1 MNNIQTPLR
10 PVSKINFTGLD
21 KPSYTEQTYFG
32 QRALSAKRQYDE
44 RKKAQEKEKAERIAA
59 DNARIKRNRE
69 IQRRRYERE
78 KQESLQRRRKWELEN
93 EQEKRN
99 ADDLYNKQVTNWID
113 NQFKKVNIDPNGVIG
128 NVAKF
133 VGIRN
138 KLALVA
144 ELKNAIGSLAE
155 SSIEVNGETIFGK
168 KTEAELKIKAAQAHD
183 KLVNTRKQYKDIT
196 DQIQNFEEQYLKHQD
211 YINNHKDDPSV
222 KSILEQRNLLHQTQQ
237 ELKQQLNDPTLVGLD
252 DSYKEFYVKNKR
264 GIVGNLWELAKQAAD
279 PILKGWNPQR
289 LRQYYKNKVDEEY
302 NNYLG
307 EDMSKNPKDHQ
318 EVERGNT
325 KSMIKQANA
334 EIAVL
339 QKDYEDNRNHL
350 RESKRFWDVMNGY
363 KKETEAHQ
371 NDPLYNPLYWRYE
384 MAPMIG
390 SSMSSPSQAAG
401 TILKTAATV
410 GGTLLAPYT
419 GGVSLAALPVSEI
432 AATPLEIAGGFDEN
446 YAEIATRRA
455 ENVQA
460 LLKDDLTKTATA
472 AQKGY
477 DSTISE
483 LKKRDAEY
491 WKSQG
496 WSDKEIKDY
505 LEGDEGDKNAIRDHL
520 MGFTSSGKFKPYN
533 NPQFQDAVLNSMQ
546 GLQAQFQG
554 DNART
559 MYDIAFQKILLA
571 AAPLKWL
578 KSYGI
583 TKKAGS
589 TVKAAISN
597 TKNAISNAKGAYLE
611 KYGTKEQKVASMLGK
626 NIDDY
631 ETSSIA
637 KAAAK
642 PYNAPTEAAAET
654 TVSKYRNGFRK
665 PQHTTKD
672 AVKKGWRIGSEAGE
686 MTGTGVVGH
695 MAGGALGVAVGTA
708 GRGAVQLAKKML
720 PARTAAALESIADK
734 AVMKYHTVLNAIY
747 GNAPLRRTLTKY
759 GLKTLGS
766 QSAVA
771 LNESYEEAVQSLNSK
786 KDFGSEYGFA
796 GGDLGS
802 LLINDAAQGG
812 RVFDAYMA
820 MLGIG
825 ESPLANDMD
834 FLAEARGGAAL
845 GFFGLG
851 NVTSVVN
858 VGTSI
863 NDVYK
868 EYQANKLL
876 YTPAILNREYSKK
889 SRAANAIFAKMAM
902 RGNSQHVMEAIED
915 MENRD
920 RYSEDPT
927 YSQEDYD
934 ERKQEIRRVMS
945 MTNDTNIRK
954 LMEQNGIKYNT
965 DEYATAIA
973 DLANIDEARRDNNKQ
988 RKDVDS
994 RIQNILASDVFKNA
1008 IDQYI
1013 DKNVYNAPELER
1025 QRIEASAQKELHD
1038 RFINRIEQAE
1048 EQVMRKLLKVEDGQ
1062 PLDKNSSEYRK
1073 MRRSS
1078 TFTRRMYEHS
1088 REIKQSWEDE
1098 KANINKTLDTNFR
1111 RYTVDKIALASEL
1124 RALLRLKNRHNKI
1137 DSFFNMLQD
1146 RFNLKAQ
1153 RPDAATIRQSINE
1166 RIDLLKHKLSDVVSQ
1181 TVDEFDT
1188 GLSDTDMLKHIE
1200 SMDIA
1205 YENSELDDL
1214 FAHRAMLDADKKV
1227 TDKYY
1232 NTFTDGIVYHEGKP
1246 VYNPTQRKKED
1257 ELDKKIKTAT
1267 NSGNLE
1273 QALNLIKQRNE
1284 LEYDSEGEV
1293 KERPT
1298 SKALRR
1304 VRAIMQAEQDNNAID
1319 HAINDIASGDFVTKL
1334 YETFEEEEIAANA
1347 KANSNDLVSDDDL
1360 TRVETA
1366 TTSTQETSEPQT
1378 NDRSY
1383 RLTEDEKKQAKS
1395 RAFKMK
1401 RSRLLNNMQN
1411 SIKDLYKK
1419 FGGNA
1424 YIGLSPEQLA
1434 SFVAVTAKNA
1444 LLSSEYILSYA
1455 TQGLDKI
1462 DEVLDKNTFV
1472 KNALE
1477 YIRTKASSRDQ
1488 AILNKLF
1495 GTDDNK
1501 KQEVLTKI
1509 LEEMHPTYAEQVKDV
1524 LLEGMDD
1531 TTGSTDVIV
1540 NDTDKNNNKFN
1551 YDDLRTNL
1559 EKDQEN
1565 VDKDVSGY
1573 FDVVTKGD
1581 GNIYPNR
1588 FALNNYTKEVS
1599 GIRDAFIEARKQ
1611 SDKFNDTASSSNAF
1625 INYLLNDKSITAIS
1639 KSERNNITD
1648 QQFKQFVG
1656 SYFKYKDIPG
1666 IEDVFTRALLSLA
1679 ETTTKNDNNRNTL
1692 KVADDVKNAICSA
1705 LSLKSPNDALK
1716 YSLDK
1721 AFKYEHSDQYISEI
1735 ATQVKNVAKWIEQQ
1749 GYSLIDVYKNNI
1761 YGFVDGIATS
1771 CMLDILAV
1779 NEDGDAILIDVYVTK
1794 GDLTL
1799 NKLPLARTEEMLSE
1813 CEKILQ
1819 QNYGIRNVTKY
1830 ILPLHRTSVDISF
1843 SGNTAKDNI
1852 IPISENAKQDEDLS
1866 SYKVTAKNLVNAI
1879 NETIDK
1885 INSSLTDKSKTI
1897 AYEMLDEQPGKK
1909 EYKNYIDAL
1918 QKRLTQVQ
1926 NDLSNKIGK
1935 EEEVR
1940 LAQEEVL
1947 HETVDQADATE
1958 FYSILPYLL
1967 EYGDDLESHGKEYQL
1982 VANACAQL
1990 DYMVDRVKNYKISSN
2005 ASGEKLQEYH
2015 KLIEDFVSRLHYAQK
2030 LVNRYIYHTLPA
2042 SNQQS
2047 MTQELRLIYNAIKI
2061 LEDLQH
2067 KKNTGISNKV
2077 PYFLMDT
2084 TFINLG
2090 NIIGSYIRDSK
2101 SGQHMYSIP
2110 NSINIMNAYAV
2121 QMEIYIEQFED
2132 MTEEDFS
2139 ENFGESREMFEFYGS
2154 VMNHNVKQCLDNATL
2169 CLTEA
2174 SKMNFD
2180 RDPVFASSYRD
2191 LQRTLPILQD
2201 IYERFTGERG
2211 MFHNVDDPW
2220 YQEAQADINEINALV
2235 PDGYNLKQYTDPRS
2249 PYGAFYPDIFA
2260 MQNGSWQHMSKY
2272 PDLLDDVEIVGE
2284 RYVRDPKA
2292 KPTTNKTIIQL
2303 FRKKDGTLCLYIE
2316 YNKAK
2321 DKTTGEPQKQFAY
2334 LPFTESLVTPDG
2346 VKRSGISE
2354 KGMENLKIHDE
2365 AIRRLV
2371 QYIKIPLDYVI
2382 KNPAYV
2388 LSFSVDLD
2396 RGTITYDGDNFHPI
2410 TEFAFADKEN
2420 DHNLFDIQVGTA
2432 HRIGFVSQFKQ
2443 GEFSKKYTITNAD
2456 LKTSIGFTINNTE
2469 ADNRGIM
2476 NGNLVYFYAYDKNPK
2491 HHIPLKIE
2499 NAKAAPFAEF
2509 IATLVGNMAAGDE
2522 RTKEGFKIT
2531 DLLDMLIY
2539 TKEHTLDV
2547 GYGDGVVQLNGERFE
2562 NINNDMVQRKAFIEA
2577 VSKLYTTVTAEI
2589 ANKRLG
2595 DLAKESG
2602 KIYSKIYQLLK
2613 RSGKNEIQLP
2623 NGLTFTVDD
2632 FEHDGHGSTVL
2643 GYMFR
2648 NNLLGTSAV
2657 GRGYRQLYIKDIKL
2671 VKAAD
2676 INKPVIKPNVQEE
2689 ISDVASGS
2697 DLDFLF
2703 MTTKSAEGKV
2713 VNRTKEEV
2721 SEYEKLAKQYFKQ
2734 VFGDDAGVMVSR
2746 ENTIFLRT
2754 ATETLSVL
2762 GYCTSKLAVLSQHA
2776 PEEAIWHEAFHRLM
2790 ELVLPAN
2797 VRDEFYE
2804 RYKAKFGNNLTDVE
2818 VAEGLTDLFVNYRH
2832 KLTTQGSTK
2841 WYTKLLKWFKVI
2853 SAQIDLTKQVGFRN
2867 ALKLGILYYKFE
2879 RGKYKG
2885 ASIAKENIER
2895 FVKKFGDELHYEY
2908 NGVKLNNFSTSDDM
2922 HQMAKALSYY
2932 IVSSIQRNDPY
2943 VNFSVTVD
2951 DMVLNHIPE
2960 KTRKQLMEY
2969 GNNSSTPEKF
2979 ADVRAAYKEIF
2990 ESAERIKKGKDG
3002 KEITETYYPKF
3013 VAIQR
3018 EVANNIAAL
3027 TGDYEEKFDIENTV
3041 SDGYEEDEQGKHI
3054 DKFDSSAYE
3063 FNRLSKAG
3071 KKVKMF
3077 LATIPYMQKT
3087 DGPGGIGFVFTKNKY
3102 LSPQYIPMQQVF
3114 NDLVENLNYCT
3125 SVEEF
3130 EEGLKRLAE
3139 IKPEYKYILGK
3150 YSKLLDEAYGENR
3163 NRKAIRYSAEALAIQ
3178 ILLTVRS
3185 QKIDFI
3191 YTLGQDDTRPGEK
3204 RNKRA
3209 KLMIKHSNSDRDRTR
3224 YASSWQNFL
3233 KTGQSGMISPIQTGG
3248 ILRFSDAFVRIA
3260 ANKNP
3265 FQAIADELQQISK
3278 FVNIGENEVSYTTF
3292 DGQQVR
3298 YNRNSAVSMR
3308 ALKNRVILLMNYLG
3322 IQINIDSLNDYIN
3335 SRLTNNLRV
3344 DVEVDEAGVI
3354 GKWLSDA
3361 NAQVFYTNIAKF
3373 AKQSDDGSWKISAN
3387 GINAEENLY
3396 SKSSFV
3402 QNTANWHS
3410 DWYRKCHSQM
3420 SYGFDSKKLYE
3431 ISQNS
3436 GISHILK
3443 QVNSCDETNEYLNT
3457 QCGFNYNLSKDEN
3470 GREIGSLVFKNRKHN
3485 KIHAMTYIGSK
3496 GNMRGD
3502 KGTEYSKQ
3510 TFVDDYYT
3518 KLEALSEGYFV
3529 FPTLSDK
3536 STYLMLSGID
3546 FPGLHWTNK
3555 YGAPVQEMML
3565 PSKEFGGLSYNFTM
3579 LDEQSGDT
3587 YRERILIPNVEQVD
3601 QMIEYAKTEM
3611 QAIESCIE
3619 FMGSDKC
3626 NEKTMIQ
3633 NYHTS
3638 GNGQRFWSLT
3648 ELWIPKK
3655 ISGREDGARKW
3666 DVISL
3671 NNKNK
3676 TPKELLKLAKENFFD
3691 LDIDSQRFIMI
3702 CTMHQQVKEELK
3714 KSIDLGLIT
3723 AGDVY
3728 KNHEW
3733 TRTLMNKH
3741 LNRDKLE
3748 LLENAIEKYYYGKED
3763 YLPEKERTSAQDR
3776 HNFCGPIAIQ
3786 WYITDVLYKSVM
3798 SAEETLR
3805 VFAGHP
3811 GQFKV
3816 RYDKDGYIE
3825 DSTFDIQKRIGGLV
3839 STGDDNAQIQGLS
3852 MKYRCAEVKDYE
3864 ISSSADAMAGLDDMF
3879 KTSQVNDI
3887 FDQLVLK
3894 LDDHDKEVVYK
3905 YFVSIGK
3912 VDKVSM
3918 GVDDGIIYVLNNT
3931 TADEKR
3937 AFAEEFDKLFSTDMV
3952 YKIDSAVQK
3961 VHKMYTDYLKDDAV
3975 NVADGAAYISADM
3988 CERMLRT
3995 RGVYSGKVKQAFEL
4009 LKNGT
4014 GWMSSAEAYKI
4025 IYDEINVVS
4034 TKYTAYG
4041 FRPHLLANGD
4051 SASDGYTQ
4059 VSPMAVAYYYKFA
4072 LFPIFDCI
4080 ATGPMD
4086 GIYKKMQAK
4095 NVDMMLM
4102 TSAVKVGS
4110 QGAVKFNGKEIPDD
4124 FNVYEQDLG
4133 FIRRQ
4138 LETDPEEG
4146 FRSQLGSQML
4156 KIALQNLRTYRS
4168 ADGKYPYIAPDG
4180 RRLSGQQ
4187 VLDNIMKSIE
4197 MLSSIGEENLLNKL
4211 STNGEIDET
4220 KLAKFLYDQLS
4231 GKGANQNQ
4239 LKMLK
4244 TTDGKMKIPLAASC
4258 DASWIESIVHS
4269 QVYKK
4274 VIGVS
4279 TPGTSY
4285 IQRSVFATEGSEAA
4299 KKLYN
4304 GKPLMIK
4311 NNKNSMDCVLSMDF
4325 FDNIFFKQLR
4335 GKSFDQKRKWLIDN
4349 GIIGEDAEPL
4359 VIGYRIP
4366 TQAIS
4371 SISAL
4376 RCVDVIAATK
4386 TTVVLPKEF
4395 TKITGSDFDIDHLYL
4410 ATYNFQIVDG
4420 KVTRQFDPHPTK
4432 KVKRK
4437 DDSGNEVEV
4446 EIRDINAEEKYWQN
4460 ELLNMY
4466 MTTLTDHV
4474 NSGHLLLKSIDNDTV
4489 LPKSVADQIEPTGS
4503 TKRLA
4508 YNFGSLHE
4516 QTDRKNDYIT
4526 GKFGIGPFALN
4537 VTNTVL
4543 TQLYNVTFRKDDE
4556 FAKAAGI
4563 QNFNLYIDNDG
4574 DYVSSWM
4581 SAFINAHVDI
4591 VKDPWIS
4598 KLCVNTYT
4606 YNMLN
4611 LLIRAGFGEAAVWFV
4626 SQPIIKELAMA
4637 KEKKKTRLF
4646 QGTEDSKVKP
4656 YVKAFT
4662 KFGLHI
4668 NKKEIDYIRTIV
4680 RNPSMAGVIGDYSE
4694 ESTNRREINDERDI
4708 KEYGGP
4714 KTIGEYGKYVH
4725 DLLTN
4730 TDALKYG
4737 VINGIQGGEEGE
4749 KRKQIQLDVYKAWIL
4764 LEPYANALGDLVQ
4777 YTKVD
4782 TKKCGK
4788 SFAGVSAYCKK
4799 YKSLSDPKTSKF
4811 DQESLSRLLHNSW
4824 INAKTNRIFGIPRYI
4839 LGKQSFYAGAVV
4851 YKIVSDVC
4859 KMKNDYSED
4868 FAKSVAR
4875 AVVTALKQRY
4885 FVDYYYDVNGKTS
4898 ETNINDLFFGE
4909 NSINKQLSQI
4919 ISAIDKNPKYK
4930 HLKYN
4935 ELISQLYAVP
4945 SNIVED
4951 GTTDS
4956 TSSEF
4961 VPSFITLKS
4970 NVDDSR
4976 LNEDDITRGWLS
4988 LLQDDNPEI
4997 VKFAK
5002 NLVIYAQLTSG
5013 EYRGWNNLAKF
5024 IPAEWISGEYN
5035 NDSQRSF
5042 AEWCTGLLTSDSY
5055 SGSIDVLMDKIMQNN
5070 MDGDMIVDVSYS
5082 NSYSLEDGYLVFE
5095 KNNENGG
5102 SSQQYVM
5109 YDGKLYSVLEQT
5121 EGGYIYGELPRLGF
5135 NVNGFHIYEYAF
5147 DLPEGAHGENNE
5159 TALPEQDSEQVLP
5172 ETSQQIDSSRIANV
5186 FFGTK
5191 ENPQLSN
5198 FANRPFSA
5206 KFGKM
5211 ESAKFYNVEQYFQ
5224 ATKMLYI
5231 RNYIEYKFGKDNPEV
5246 KQLSSDINNIIK
5258 EILATNSPNV
5268 AKEFGSTRVGRDLSV
5283 EIQNAISGY
5292 LSEHWD
5298 KYRAQEVMYRGI
5310 KKSFEQNESAR
5321 NELVTKYK
5329 DSIFTHDD
5337 RKGNRNNSWVHKFPQ
5352 LLTQVRDE
5360 FLNGGKTTGG
5370 TGNTSLNSYI
5380 QVHNGDWTREEAEDN
5395 NKTLYIFTDNTD
5407 RTSGTR
5413 KVDSRSPYARKYANG
5428 NTLYYPTRTQAVLR
5442 GLPNAMPISTQ
5453 RWYHEGAKGAAGVW
5467 TDDAVEEFKS
5477 VVRAELQDIVN
5488 EFKTGKYD
5496 KIMVGN
5502 KDGFFNSYISDISLA
5517 RCPKIY
5523 NALKE
5528 LLIEFGMDSLV
5539 PKNDTA
5545 EQAQFDQKHL
5555 LDQSV
5560 LEDAMQ
5566 TEEFSERAIEDFN
5579 KKVDQGVSLENA
5591 IKSVEPFF
5599 TQDELT
5605 EIAKRGQGAKVWVKS
5620 VSRHTDPV
5628 FFAKKFLDFVK
5639 QNDKKPMSDSS
5650 RFLATEIWTK
5660 HDGEP
5665 LAQILE
5671 ACKKYRIAPMVS
5683 FSITGL
5689 GGGPLEPGVMKY
5701 NDLLDRIEALIVNG
5715 HLDPRTTTIRIDPI
5729 LVGYTKYEDIVNIVT
5744 RCKSMGIHKF
5754 VTSVVQSYHYTTGWK
5769 EREVVGKNGK
5779 PFTVLGDRKVVSGIN
5794 NALAS
5799 VQQQYNWDEFY
5810 GKITQEDVDAW
5821 NKFKQENPGTDVV
5834 VKAIQAGIRS
5844 IPTAAKLGQYHHT
5857 VKPEKLKELA
5867 NVLNELNQDPNIEIE
5882 TCSFYIPGLKYS
5894 ACLDPDIL
5902 AAAVGT
5908 TEGIMDESGDYARNE
5923 TRPECCCFKYNNDL
5937 LGYSDQCPSM
5947 CAYCYGG
5954 HSDDVIDQQY
5964 RYYDENGNLKDNIFT
5979 RVPTSNFKG
5988 HDRIFNAVHTK
5999 DIVIV
6004 SGGAYGG
6011 DTLWHER
6018 ALVHGASVNNIHH
6031 LVAADNTQQ
6040 VPTNIK
6046 YSAQMV
6052 YDYNGMSRPEVKS
6065 KSTFDAILNGE
6076 RSATTR
6082 YASQG
6087 HLDDWKS
6094 LKVGD
6099 FVSFRSND
6107 VRKLYVRITKEA
6119 TTLTKDTDAEEWSKK
6134 EGWST
6139 EYYKKEVFDKHI
6151 NKNDEAIQIE
6161 YVLYDTTVKAKP
6173 TVRSKRLINEG
6184 ISPFVVSE
6192 DRLQI
6197 ARKELQKITGRT
6209 YNNDYVGNL
6218 QARDYYQAAW
6228 ANAVYAIAPITGDKK
6243 GVKGGTNSAV
6253 QTSIYLNKPTYV
6265 LDIATGNWYVYSKK
6279 DGIFIETQTPTL
6291 SNRSALVG
6299 SRTLEKYSK
6308 EDKDGTYKTTDVL
6321 GEYIGDDAVRALVKK
6336 VDEVFDKTEKKASLY
6351 DKLQITEEMA
6361 IKAEEVKKHCKN

>member
-237 ELKQQLNDPTLVGLD
+237 ELKQQLNDPTLIGLD

-307 EDMSKNPKDHQ
+307 EDMSKNPKDYQ
-318 EVERGNT
+318 EVELGNT

-419 GGVSLAALPVSEI
+419 GGTSLAALPVSEI

-597 TKNAISNAKGAYLE
+597 TKNAISKAKGACLE

-642 PYNAPTEAAAET
+642 PYNAPAEAAAET

-672 AVKKGWRIGSEAGE
+672 AVKKGWNIGSEVGE

-820 MLGIG
+820 MIGIG

-858 VGTSI
+858 VGTSV
-863 NDVYK
+863 NNVYK

-945 MTNDTNIRK
+945 MANDTNIRK

-1334 YETFEEEEIAANA
+1334 YETFEEEDIAANA

-1366 TTSTQETSEPQT
+1366 TPATQETSTHQT
-1378 NDRSY
+1378 NDHTY

-1477 YIRTKASSRDQ
+1477 YIKTKASSRDQ

-1565 VDKDVSGY
+1565 VDEDVSGY

-1588 FALNNYTKEVS
+1588 FALNNHTKEVS
-1599 GIRDAFIEARKQ
+1599 GIRDAFIEASKQ
-1611 SDKFNDTASSSNAF
+1611 SDKFNDTASASNAF

-1639 KSERNNITD
+1639 RSERNNITD

-1656 SYFKYKDIPG
+1656 SYFKYKDIQG

-1813 CEKILQ
+1813 GEKILQ

-1852 IPISENAKQDEDLS
+1852 IPVSENAQQNEDLS

-1897 AYEMLDEQPGKK
+1897 AYEMLDDQPGKK

-1935 EEEVR
+1935 EEEIR

-1967 EYGDDLESHGKEYQL
+1967 EYGDDLESHGKEYRL

-2015 KLIEDFVSRLHYAQK
+2015 KLIEDFVSILHYAQK

-2047 MTQELRLIYNAIKI
+2047 MTQELRLIYNAIII
-2061 LEDLQH
+2061 LKDLQH
-2067 KKNTGISNKV
+2067 KKNTGLSNKV

-2084 TFINLG
+2084 TFIDLG
-2090 NIIGSYIRDSK
+2090 NILGSYVRDSK

-2110 NSINIMNAYAV
+2110 NSINIIHAYVV
-2121 QMEIYIEQFED
+2121 QLEIYIEQFED

-2154 VMNHNVKQCLDNATL
+2154 VMNHNVKQCLDNAAL
-2169 CLTEA
+2169 CLTESA
-2174 SKMNFD
+2174 KMNFD
-2180 RDPVFASSYRD
+2180 KDPMYSSEYKD

-2346 VKRSGISE
+2346 VKRNGISE
-2354 KGMENLKIHDE
+2354 KGMENLEIHDE

-2396 RGTITYDGDNFHPI
+2396 RGTIIYDGDNFHPI

-2420 DHNLFDIQVGTA
+2420 DHNLFDIQVGTE

-2443 GEFSKKYTITNAD
+2443 GEFSKKYTITGTD
-2456 LKTSIGFTINNTE
+2456 LKSSIGFSINNTE

-2509 IATLVGNMAAGDE
+2509 IATLVGNMAVGDE

-2589 ANKRLG
+2589 ANRRLG

-2613 RSGKNEIQLP
+2613 KSGKNEIQLP

-2648 NNLLGTSAV
+2648 NNLIGTSAV

-2960 KTRKQLMEY
+2960 KTRRQLMEY

-2990 ESAERIKKGKDG
+2990 ESAERVKKGKDG

-3077 LATIPYMQKT
+3077 FATIPYMQKT

-3150 YSKLLDEAYGENR
+3150 YSKLLDEAYGKNR
-3163 NRKAIRYSAEALAIQ
+3163 DRKAIRYSAEALAIQ

-3265 FQAIADELQQISK
+3265 FQVIADELQQISK

-3308 ALKNRVILLMNYLG
+3308 ALKNRIILLMNYLG

-3373 AKQSDDGSWKISAN
+3373 AKQSDDGSWKISVN

-3420 SYGFDSKKLYE
+3420 SYGFNSKKLYE

-3619 FMGSDKC
+3619 FMNSDKC

-3714 KSIDLGLIT
+3714 KSINIGLIS

-3748 LLENAIEKYYYGKED
+3748 LLENAIEKHYFGKED
-3763 YLPEKERTSAQDR
+3763 YLPEEKRTSAQTR

-3879 KTSQVNDI
+3879 KTSQINDI

-3894 LDDHDKEVVYK
+3894 LDDNDKEVVYK

-3937 AFAEEFDKLFSTDMV
+3937 AFAEEFDKLFGTDMV

-4014 GWMSSAEAYKI
+4014 GWMSSADAYKI

-4197 MLSSIGEENLLNKL
+4197 MLSSIGEENLLDKL
-4211 STNGEIDET
+4211 STNGEIDEA
-4220 KLAKFLYDQLS
+4220 KLAKFLYSQLS

-4349 GIIGEDAEPL
+4349 GIIGEDADPL

-4543 TQLYNVTFRKDDE
+4543 TQLYNVTFKKDDE
-4556 FAKAAGI
+4556 FAKEAGI

-4656 YVKAFT
+4656 YVKALA

-4668 NKKEIDYIRTIV
+4668 DKKEIDYIRTIS
-4680 RNPSMAGVIGDYSE
+4680 RNPSTAGVIGDYSE

-4749 KRKQIQLDVYKAWIL
+4749 KRKQIQLDVYKAWVL

-4851 YKIVSDVC
+4851 YEIVSKVC

-4868 FAKSVAR
+4868 FSKSVAR

-4919 ISAIDKNPKYK
+4919 ISAIDTNPKYK

-4976 LNEDDITRGWLS
+4976 LNEDDITIGWLS

-5024 IPAEWISGEYN
+5024 IPAEWVAGECD
-5035 NDSQRSF
+5035 NDNPRPSF
-5042 AEWCTGLLTSDSY
+5042 ADWCNRLLTSDSY

-5070 MDGDMIVDVSYS
+5070 MDEDMIVDVSYS

-5095 KNNENGG
+5095 KNNETGE
-5102 SSQQYVM
+5102 SPQQYVM
-5109 YDGKLYSVLEQT
+5109 YDGKLYSMIIQDD
-5121 EGGYIYGELPRLGF
+5121 GGDTKQQVYKKLPRLGF
-5135 NVNGFHIYEYAF
+5135 NTNGFHIYEYEF
-5147 DLPEGAHGENNE
+5147 ELPEGAHVENNAA
-5159 TALPEQDSEQVLP
+5159 ALPEQYSEQILP

-5186 FFGTK
+5186 FFGAK

-5231 RNYIEYKFGKDNPEV
+5231 RNYIEYKFGKDNQEV
-5246 KQLSSDINNIIK
+5246 KQLSAEINNIIK
-5258 EILATNSPNV
+5258 QILATNSPYV
-5268 AKEFGSTRVGRDLSV
+5268 AKEFGSTRAGSNLSV
-5283 EIQNAISGY
+5283 ETQNAISGY

-5321 NELVTKYK
+5321 NELITKYK
-5329 DSIFTHDD
+5329 GSIFTHDD
-5337 RKGNRNNSWVHKFPQ
+5337 GRGNRNNPWVHKFPQ

-5360 FLNGGKTTGG
+5360 FLNGGETT
-5370 TGNTSLNSYI
+5370 TVTENVS
-5380 QVHNGDWTREEAEDN
+5380 QAE
-5395 NKTLYIFTDNTD
+5395 
-5407 RTSGTR
+5407 
-5413 KVDSRSPYARKYANG
+5413 
-5428 NTLYYPTRTQAVLR
+5428 
-5442 GLPNAMPISTQ
+5442 
-5453 RWYHEGAKGAAGVW
+5453 
-5467 TDDAVEEFKS
+5467 
-5477 VVRAELQDIVN
+5477 
-5488 EFKTGKYD
+5488 
-5496 KIMVGN
+5496 
-5502 KDGFFNSYISDISLA
+5502 
-5517 RCPKIY
+5517 
-5523 NALKE
+5523 
-5528 LLIEFGMDSLV
+5528 
-5539 PKNDTA
+5539 
-5545 EQAQFDQKHL
+5545 FDQKHL
-5555 LDQSV
+5555 IDQSV

-5579 KKVDQGVSLENA
+5579 KKVDHGVSLENA

-6031 LVAADNTQQ
+6031 LVAA
-6040 VPTNIK
+6040 
-6046 YSAQMV
+6046 
-6052 YDYNGMSRPEVKS
+6052 G
-6065 KSTFDAILNGE
+6065 ST
-6076 RSATTR
+6076 
-6082 YASQG
+6082 
-6087 HLDDWKS
+6087 
-6094 LKVGD
+6094 
-6099 FVSFRSND
+6099 
-6107 VRKLYVRITKEA
+6107 
-6119 TTLTKDTDAEEWSKK
+6119 
-6134 EGWST
+6134 
-6139 EYYKKEVFDKHI
+6139 
-6151 NKNDEAIQIE
+6151 
-6161 YVLYDTTVKAKP
+6161 

-6184 ISPFVVSE
+6184 VSPFVVSE

-6209 YNNDYVGNL
+6209 YNNDYIGNL

-6308 EDKDGTYKTTDVL
+6308 KDKDGTYKTTDVL

>member
-307 EDMSKNPKDHQ
+307 EDMSKNPKDRQ
-318 EVERGNT
+318 EVELSNT

-419 GGVSLAALPVSEI
+419 GGTSLAALPVSEI

-597 TKNAISNAKGAYLE
+597 TKNAISKAKGAYLE

-637 KAAAK
+637 KTAAK
-642 PYNAPTEAAAET
+642 PYNAPAEAAAET

-672 AVKKGWRIGSEAGE
+672 AVKKGWNIGSEVGE

-945 MTNDTNIRK
+945 MANDTNIRK
-954 LMEQNGIKYNT
+954 LMEQNGIEYNT

-1214 FAHRAMLDADKKV
+1214 FAHRAMLDADKKI

-1334 YETFEEEEIAANA
+1334 YETFEEEDIAANA

-1366 TTSTQETSEPQT
+1366 TPATQETSTPQT
-1378 NDRSY
+1378 NDRTY

-1477 YIRTKASSRDQ
+1477 YIKTKASSRDQ

-1588 FALNNYTKEVS
+1588 FALNNHTKEVS

-1611 SDKFNDTASSSNAF
+1611 SDKFNDTESASNAF

-1639 KSERNNITD
+1639 RSERNNITD

-1656 SYFKYKDIPG
+1656 SYFKYKDIQG

-1716 YSLDK
+1716 YSLDQ
-1721 AFKYEHSDQYISEI
+1721 AFKHEHSDQYISEI
-1735 ATQVKNVAKWIEQQ
+1735 ATQVENVAKWIEQQ

-1852 IPISENAKQDEDLS
+1852 IPVSENAQQNEDLS

-1885 INSSLTDKSKTI
+1885 INGSLTDKSKTI
-1897 AYEMLDEQPGKK
+1897 AYEILDEQPGKK

-2121 QMEIYIEQFED
+2121 QLEIYIEQFED

-2284 RYVRDPKA
+2284 RYVRDPKS

-2334 LPFTESLVTPDG
+2334 LPFIESLVTPDG
-2346 VKRSGISE
+2346 VKRTGISE
-2354 KGMENLKIHDE
+2354 KGMENLEIHDE

-2420 DHNLFDIQVGTA
+2420 DHNLFDIQVGTE

-2443 GEFSKKYTITNAD
+2443 GEFSKKYNITGTD
-2456 LKTSIGFTINNTE
+2456 LKSSIGFSINNTE

-2577 VSKLYTTVTAEI
+2577 VSKLYTTATAEI
-2589 ANKRLG
+2589 VNRRLG

-2703 MTTKSAEGKV
+2703 MTTKSAEGKI

-2908 NGVKLNNFSTSDDM
+2908 NGVKLDNFSTSDDM

-2969 GNNSSTPEKF
+2969 GNNSSAPEKF
-2979 ADVRAAYKEIF
+2979 ADIRAAYKEIF
-2990 ESAERIKKGKDG
+2990 ETAERVKKGKDG
-3002 KEITETYYPKF
+3002 KQITETYYPKF

-3150 YSKLLDEAYGENR
+3150 YSKLLDEAYGKNR

-3233 KTGQSGMISPIQTGG
+3233 KTGQSGMISPIQIGG
-3248 ILRFSDAFVRIA
+3248 VLRFSDAFVRIA

-3265 FQAIADELQQISK
+3265 FYAIADELQQISK

-3373 AKQSDDGSWKISAN
+3373 AKQSDDGSWKISVS

-3470 GREIGSLVFKNRKHN
+3470 GREIGSLIFKNRKHN

-3611 QAIESCIE
+3611 QAVESCIE
-3619 FMGSDKC
+3619 FMNSDKC

-3714 KSIDLGLIT
+3714 KSINLGLIS

-3748 LLENAIEKYYYGKED
+3748 LLENAIEKHYFGKED
-3763 YLPEKERTSAQDR
+3763 YLPEEKRTSAQTR

-3805 VFAGHP
+3805 VFSGHP

-3879 KTSQVNDI
+3879 KTSQINDI

-3937 AFAEEFDKLFSTDMV
+3937 AFAEEFDKLFGTGMV

-4211 STNGEIDET
+4211 STNGEIDEA
-4220 KLAKFLYDQLS
+4220 KLAKFLYSQLS

-4349 GIIGEDAEPL
+4349 GIIGEDADPL

-4386 TTVVLPKEF
+4386 TTVILPKEF

-4437 DDSGNEVEV
+4437 DDSGNEIEV

-4543 TQLYNVTFRKDDE
+4543 TQLYNVTFRNDDE
-4556 FAKAAGI
+4556 FAKEAGI

-4656 YVKAFT
+4656 YVKALA

-4668 NKKEIDYIRTIV
+4668 DKKEIDYIRTIS
-4680 RNPSMAGVIGDYSE
+4680 RNPSMVSIIGDQSE
-4694 ESTNRREINDERDI
+4694 KSTNRRGINDERDV

-4714 KTIGEYGKYVH
+4714 KTIGEYGKYVR

-4730 TDALKYG
+4730 TYALKYG

-4851 YKIVSDVC
+4851 YEIVSKVC

-4919 ISAIDKNPKYK
+4919 ISAIDTNPKYK

-4976 LNEDDITRGWLS
+4976 LNEDDITIGWLS

-5024 IPAEWISGEYN
+5024 IPAEWVAGECD
-5035 NDSQRSF
+5035 NDNPRPSF
-5042 AEWCTGLLTSDSY
+5042 ADWCNGLLTSDSY

-5070 MDGDMIVDVSYS
+5070 TDEDMIVDVSYS

-5095 KNNENGG
+5095 KNNETGE
-5102 SSQQYVM
+5102 SPQQYVM
-5109 YDGKLYSVLEQT
+5109 YDGKLYSMIIQDD
-5121 EGGYIYGELPRLGF
+5121 GGDTKQQVYKKLPRLGF
-5135 NVNGFHIYEYAF
+5135 NTNGFHIYEYEF
-5147 DLPEGAHGENNE
+5147 ELPEVAHGENNAA
-5159 TALPEQDSEQVLP
+5159 ALPEQDSEQVLP

-5231 RNYIEYKFGKDNPEV
+5231 RNYIEYKFGKDNQEV
-5246 KQLSSDINNIIK
+5246 KQLSADINNIIK
-5258 EILATNSPNV
+5258 QILATNSPYV
-5268 AKEFGSTRVGRDLSV
+5268 AKQFGSTRVGRDLSV

-5298 KYRAQEVMYRGI
+5298 KYRTQEVMYRGI
-5310 KKSFEQNESAR
+5310 KKSFEQNDGAR
-5321 NELVTKYK
+5321 NELMTKYK

-5337 RKGNRNNSWVHKFPQ
+5337 RKGNRNNTWLYKFPQ

-5360 FLNGGKTTGG
+5360 FLNGGQTTGG
-5370 TGNTSLNSYI
+5370 TDA
-5380 QVHNGDWTREEAEDN
+5380 QAE
-5395 NKTLYIFTDNTD
+5395 
-5407 RTSGTR
+5407 
-5413 KVDSRSPYARKYANG
+5413 
-5428 NTLYYPTRTQAVLR
+5428 
-5442 GLPNAMPISTQ
+5442 
-5453 RWYHEGAKGAAGVW
+5453 
-5467 TDDAVEEFKS
+5467 
-5477 VVRAELQDIVN
+5477 
-5488 EFKTGKYD
+5488 
-5496 KIMVGN
+5496 
-5502 KDGFFNSYISDISLA
+5502 
-5517 RCPKIY
+5517 
-5523 NALKE
+5523 
-5528 LLIEFGMDSLV
+5528 
-5539 PKNDTA
+5539 
-5545 EQAQFDQKHL
+5545 FDQKHL

-5560 LEDAMQ
+5560 LEDVMQ

-5579 KKVDQGVSLENA
+5579 KKVDRGVSLENA

-5620 VSRHTDPV
+5620 VSRHTDSV

-5908 TEGIMDESGDYARNE
+5908 TEGIMDESGAYARNE
-5923 TRPECCCFKYNNDL
+5923 TRPECCCFKYNSDL

-5988 HDRIFNAVHTK
+5988 HDRIFNAVHIK
-5999 DIVIV
+5999 DIVIT

-6018 ALVHGASVNNIHH
+6018 AIVHGASVNNIHH
-6031 LVAADNTQQ
+6031 LVAA
-6040 VPTNIK
+6040 
-6046 YSAQMV
+6046 
-6052 YDYNGMSRPEVKS
+6052 G
-6065 KSTFDAILNGE
+6065 ST
-6076 RSATTR
+6076 
-6082 YASQG
+6082 
-6087 HLDDWKS
+6087 
-6094 LKVGD
+6094 
-6099 FVSFRSND
+6099 
-6107 VRKLYVRITKEA
+6107 
-6119 TTLTKDTDAEEWSKK
+6119 
-6134 EGWST
+6134 
-6139 EYYKKEVFDKHI
+6139 
-6151 NKNDEAIQIE
+6151 
-6161 YVLYDTTVKAKP
+6161 

-6228 ANAVYAIAPITGDKK
+6228 ANSVYAIAPVTEDKK

-6308 EDKDGTYKTTDVL
+6308 KDKDGTYKTTDVL

>member
-99 ADDLYNKQVTNWID
+99 ADNLYNKQVTNWID

-307 EDMSKNPKDHQ
+307 EDMSKNPKNYQ

-419 GGVSLAALPVSEI
+419 GGTSLAALPVSEI

-505 LEGDEGDKNAIRDHL
+505 LEGDKGDKNAIRDHL

-597 TKNAISNAKGAYLE
+597 TKNAISSAKGAYLE

-642 PYNAPTEAAAET
+642 PYNAPAEAAAET

-665 PQHTTKD
+665 QQHTTKD
-672 AVKKGWRIGSEAGE
+672 AIKKGWNIGSEVGE

-858 VGTSI
+858 VGTSV
-863 NDVYK
+863 NNVYK

-945 MTNDTNIRK
+945 MANDTNIRK
-954 LMEQNGIKYNT
+954 LMEQNGIEYNT

-1257 ELDKKIKTAT
+1257 EFDKKIKAAT

-1366 TTSTQETSEPQT
+1366 TTTTQETSTPQT
-1378 NDRSY
+1378 NDRTY

-1424 YIGLSPEQLA
+1424 YVGLSPEQLA

-1477 YIRTKASSRDQ
+1477 YIKTKASSRDQ

-1531 TTGSTDVIV
+1531 TIGSNDVV
-1540 NDTDKNNNKFN
+1540 ANDTDKNNNQFN
-1551 YDDLRTNL
+1551 YGDLRTNL

-1588 FALNNYTKEVS
+1588 FAQSHNAKTLDD
-1599 GIRDAFIEARKQ
+1599 IRDAFVKACEQ
-1611 SDKFNDTASSSNAF
+1611 GNAF
-1625 INYLLNDKSITAIS
+1625 KDTLFTAEEFVNYLLNNKSVVS
-1639 KSERNNITD
+1639 LFKRHNID
-1648 QQFKQFVG
+1648 EQQFREFATP
-1656 SYFKYKDIPG
+1656 YFQYKDVPNIQ
-1666 IEDVFTRALLSLA
+1666 DVFARALLSFA
-1679 ETTTKNDNNRNTL
+1679 ETSIKNDGNKNTL

-1721 AFKYEHSDQYISEI
+1721 AFKYEHSDSYISEI
-1735 ATQVKNVAKWIEQQ
+1735 ATQVENVAKWIEQQ

-1852 IPISENAKQDEDLS
+1852 IPVSENAQQNEDLS

-1897 AYEMLDEQPGKK
+1897 AYETLDEQPGKK

-1935 EEEVR
+1935 EEEIR

-2042 SNQQS
+2042 SNQQD
-2047 MTQELRLIYNAIKI
+2047 MTQELRLIYNAIII
-2061 LEDLQH
+2061 LKDLQH
-2067 KKNTGISNKV
+2067 KKNTGLNNKV

-2084 TFINLG
+2084 TFIDLG
-2090 NIIGSYIRDSK
+2090 NILGSYVRDSK

-2110 NSINIMNAYAV
+2110 NSINIIHAYVV
-2121 QMEIYIEQFED
+2121 QLEIYIEQFED

-2154 VMNHNVKQCLDNATL
+2154 VMNHNVKQCLDNAAL
-2169 CLTEA
+2169 CLTESA
-2174 SKMNFD
+2174 KMNFD
-2180 RDPVFASSYRD
+2180 KDPRYSSEYKD

-2260 MQNGSWQHMSKY
+2260 MQQGSWQHMSKY

-2354 KGMENLKIHDE
+2354 KGMENLEIHDE

-2420 DHNLFDIQVGTA
+2420 DHNLFDIQVGTE

-2443 GEFSKKYTITNAD
+2443 GEFSKKYNITGTD
-2456 LKTSIGFTINNTE
+2456 LKSSIGFSINNTE

-2589 ANKRLG
+2589 ANRRIG

-2613 RSGKNEIQLP
+2613 KSGKNEIQLP

-2804 RYKAKFGNNLTDVE
+2804 KYKAKFGNNLTDVE

-2885 ASIAKENIER
+2885 SSIAKENIER

-2908 NGVKLNNFSTSDDM
+2908 NGVKLDNFSNSEDM

-2979 ADVRAAYKEIF
+2979 ADIRAAYKEIF
-2990 ESAERIKKGKDG
+2990 ETAERVKKGKDG

-3077 LATIPYMQKT
+3077 FATIPYMQKT
-3087 DGPGGIGFVFTKNKY
+3087 DSPGGIGFVFTKNKY

-3150 YSKLLDEAYGENR
+3150 YSKLLDEAYGKNR
-3163 NRKAIRYSAEALAIQ
+3163 DRKAIRYSAEALAIQ

-3308 ALKNRVILLMNYLG
+3308 SLKNRVILLMNYLG

-3354 GKWLSDA
+3354 GKWLSDL
-3361 NAQVFYTNIAKF
+3361 NAQQFYTNIAKF
-3373 AKQSDDGSWKISAN
+3373 AKQSDDGSWKISVS

-3420 SYGFDSKKLYE
+3420 SYGFNSKKLYE

-3470 GREIGSLVFKNRKHN
+3470 GREIGSLIFKNRKHN

-3619 FMGSDKC
+3619 FMNSDKC

-3714 KSIDLGLIT
+3714 KSINLGLIS

-3748 LLENAIEKYYYGKED
+3748 LLENAIEKHYFGKED
-3763 YLPEKERTSAQDR
+3763 YLPEEKRTSAQTR

-3805 VFAGHP
+3805 VFSGHP

-3879 KTSQVNDI
+3879 KTSQINDI

-3937 AFAEEFDKLFSTDMV
+3937 AFAEEFDKLFGTNMV

-4197 MLSSIGEENLLNKL
+4197 MLSSIGEQNLLDKL

-4220 KLAKFLYDQLS
+4220 KLAKFLYSQLS

-4349 GIIGEDAEPL
+4349 GIIGENADPL

-4386 TTVVLPKEF
+4386 TTVILPKEF

-4446 EIRDINAEEKYWQN
+4446 EVRDINAEEKYWQN

-4556 FAKAAGI
+4556 FANAAGI

-4656 YVKAFT
+4656 YVKALA

-4668 NKKEIDYIRTIV
+4668 DKKEIDYIRTIS
-4680 RNPSMAGVIGDYSE
+4680 RNPSMVSIIGDQSE
-4694 ESTNRREINDERDI
+4694 KSTNRREINDERDV

-4714 KTIGEYGKYVH
+4714 KTIGEYGKYVR

-4749 KRKQIQLDVYKAWIL
+4749 KRKQIQLDVYKAWVL

-4851 YKIVSDVC
+4851 YEIVSKVC

-4919 ISAIDKNPKYK
+4919 ISAIDTNPKYK

-4951 GTTDS
+4951 GTTDY

-4961 VPSFITLKS
+4961 TPSFITLKS

-4976 LNEDDITRGWLS
+4976 LNEDDITIGWLS
-4988 LLQDDNPEI
+4988 LLQDDNQEI

-5002 NLVIYAQLTSG
+5002 NLVVYAQLTSG

-5024 IPAEWISGEYN
+5024 IPAEWIAGECD
-5035 NDSQRSF
+5035 NDNPRPSF

-5070 MDGDMIVDVSYS
+5070 MDEDMIVDVSYS

-5095 KNNENGG
+5095 KNNEAGE
-5102 SSQQYVM
+5102 STQQYVM
-5109 YDGKLYSVLEQT
+5109 YDGKLYSMIIQDD
-5121 EGGYIYGELPRLGF
+5121 GGDTKQQVYKKLPRLGF
-5135 NVNGFHIYEYAF
+5135 NANGFHIYEYEF
-5147 DLPEGAHGENNE
+5147 ELPEGAHVENNAA
-5159 TALPEQDSEQVLP
+5159 ALPEQYSEQVLP

-5186 FFGTK
+5186 FFGAK

-5198 FANRPFSA
+5198 FANRPFVA

-5231 RNYIEYKFGKDNPEV
+5231 RNYIEYKFGKDNQEV
-5246 KQLSSDINNIIK
+5246 KQLSAEINNIIK
-5258 EILATNSPNV
+5258 QILATNSPYV
-5268 AKEFGSTRVGRDLSV
+5268 AKEFGSTRVGSNLSV

-5310 KKSFEQNESAR
+5310 KKSFEQNDGAR
-5321 NELVTKYK
+5321 NELMTKYK

-5337 RKGNRNNSWVHKFPQ
+5337 RKGNRNNPWLYKFPQ

-5360 FLNGGKTTGG
+5360 FLNGGQTTGG
-5370 TGNTSLNSYI
+5370 TDA
-5380 QVHNGDWTREEAEDN
+5380 QAE
-5395 NKTLYIFTDNTD
+5395 
-5407 RTSGTR
+5407 
-5413 KVDSRSPYARKYANG
+5413 
-5428 NTLYYPTRTQAVLR
+5428 
-5442 GLPNAMPISTQ
+5442 
-5453 RWYHEGAKGAAGVW
+5453 
-5467 TDDAVEEFKS
+5467 
-5477 VVRAELQDIVN
+5477 
-5488 EFKTGKYD
+5488 
-5496 KIMVGN
+5496 
-5502 KDGFFNSYISDISLA
+5502 
-5517 RCPKIY
+5517 
-5523 NALKE
+5523 
-5528 LLIEFGMDSLV
+5528 
-5539 PKNDTA
+5539 
-5545 EQAQFDQKHL
+5545 FDQKHL

-5579 KKVDQGVSLENA
+5579 KKVDRGVSLENA

-5908 TEGIMDESGDYARNE
+5908 TEGIMDESGAYARNE

-5954 HSDDVIDQQY
+5954 HSDDVINQQY

-6076 RSATTR
+6076 RRATTR
-6082 YASQG
+6082 YASQR

-6107 VRKLYVRITKEA
+6107 GRKLYVRITKEA
-6119 TTLTKDTDAEEWSKK
+6119 TILTKDTDAEEWSKK

-6308 EDKDGTYKTTDVL
+6308 KDKDGTYKTTDVL

>member
-222 KSILEQRNLLHQTQQ
+222 KSILEQRDLLHQTQQ

-325 KSMIKQANA
+325 KSMIKQATA

-559 MYDIAFQKILLA
+559 MYNIAFQKILLA

-597 TKNAISNAKGAYLE
+597 TKNAMSNAKGAYLE

-672 AVKKGWRIGSEAGE
+672 AVKKGWNIGSEVGE
-686 MTGTGVVGH
+686 MTGTGIVGH

-720 PARTAAALESIADK
+720 PARTTAALESIADK

-934 ERKQEIRRVMS
+934 ERKKEIRRVMS

-1293 KERPT
+1293 KERQS

-1366 TTSTQETSEPQT
+1366 TTSTQETSTTKT
-1378 NDRSY
+1378 NDRTY

-1424 YIGLSPEQLA
+1424 YVGLSPEQLA

-1477 YIRTKASSRDQ
+1477 YIKTKASSRDQ

-1531 TTGSTDVIV
+1531 IIGSTDVIV

-1565 VDKDVSGY
+1565 VDEQISSYYDVL
-1573 FDVVTKGD
+1573 TKGD
-1581 GNIYPNR
+1581 SNIYPNR
-1588 FALNNYTKEVS
+1588 FAQSHSSKTLDD
-1599 GIRDAFIEARKQ
+1599 IR
-1611 SDKFNDTASSSNAF
+1611 NAF
-1625 INYLLNDKSITAIS
+1625 VKACEQGNAFKDTLFTAEEFVNYLLNNKSIVS
-1639 KSERNNITD
+1639 LFKRHNID
-1648 QQFKQFVG
+1648 EQQFREFATP
-1656 SYFKYKDIPG
+1656 YFQYKDVPNIQ
-1666 IEDVFTRALLSLA
+1666 DVFARALLSFA
-1679 ETTTKNDNNRNTL
+1679 ETSIKNDGNKNTL

-1716 YSLDK
+1716 YSLDQ

-1761 YGFVDGIATS
+1761 YGFVDGITTS

-1799 NKLPLARTEEMLSE
+1799 NKLPLSRTEEMLSE

-1852 IPISENAKQDEDLS
+1852 IHVSENAKQDEDLS

-2005 ASGEKLQEYH
+2005 ANGEKLQEYH

-2121 QMEIYIEQFED
+2121 QLEIYIEQFED

-2260 MQNGSWQHMSKY
+2260 MQKGSWQHMSKY

-2354 KGMENLKIHDE
+2354 KGMENLEIHDE

-2499 NAKAAPFAEF
+2499 NAKATQFAEF

-2522 RTKEGFKIT
+2522 RTKEGFKIA

-2589 ANKRLG
+2589 ANRRLG

-2648 NNLLGTSAV
+2648 NNLLGTSAI

-2867 ALKLGILYYKFE
+2867 ALKLGTLYYKFE

-2908 NGVKLNNFSTSDDM
+2908 NGVKLNNFSTSDDI

-2960 KTRKQLMEY
+2960 KTRRQLMEY

-2990 ESAERIKKGKDG
+2990 ESAERVKKGKDG

-3018 EVANNIAAL
+3018 EVANNIASL

-3041 SDGYEEDEQGKHI
+3041 SDGYEEDKQGKHI

-3130 EEGLKRLAE
+3130 EDGLKRLAE

-3150 YSKLLDEAYGENR
+3150 YSKLLDEAYGKNR

-3233 KTGQSGMISPIQTGG
+3233 KTGQSGMISHIQTGG
-3248 ILRFSDAFVRIA
+3248 VLRFSDAFVRIA

-3308 ALKNRVILLMNYLG
+3308 ALKNRAILLMNYLG

-3335 SRLTNNLRV
+3335 SRLTNNLRL

-3361 NAQVFYTNIAKF
+3361 NAKVFYTNIAKF
-3373 AKQSDDGSWKISAN
+3373 AKHSDDGSWKISVN

-3420 SYGFDSKKLYE
+3420 SYGFNSKKLYE

-3619 FMGSDKC
+3619 FMNSDKC

-3666 DVISL
+3666 DVICL

-3714 KSIDLGLIT
+3714 KSINLGLIS

-3728 KNHEW
+3728 KSHEW

-3816 RYDKDGYIE
+3816 KYDKDGYIE

-3864 ISSSADAMAGLDDMF
+3864 ISSSADAMYGLDDIF
-3879 KTSQVNDI
+3879 KTSQINDI

-3937 AFAEEFDKLFSTDMV
+3937 AFAEEFDKLFGTNMV

-4197 MLSSIGEENLLNKL
+4197 MLSSIGEENLLDKL
-4211 STNGEIDET
+4211 STNGEIDDT

-4244 TTDGKMKIPLAASC
+4244 TTNGKMKIPLAASC

-4432 KVKRK
+4432 KVKQK

-4474 NSGHLLLKSIDNDTV
+4474 NSGCLLLKSIDNDTV

-4543 TQLYNVTFRKDDE
+4543 TQLYNVTFRNDDE
-4556 FAKAAGI
+4556 FAKEAGI

-4656 YVKAFT
+4656 YEKALA
-4662 KFGLHI
+4662 KFGLFISREEMNLIKAIGRDQLNAAGLI
-4668 NKKEIDYIRTIV
+4668 N
-4680 RNPSMAGVIGDYSE
+4680 
-4694 ESTNRREINDERDI
+4694 NRRIAYEEAEKNKDI
-4708 KEYGGP
+4708 KENKDKSNSYEDI
-4714 KTIGEYGKYVH
+4714 IGKSMDPNDKGVATGVEDFGKAVH
-4725 DLLTN
+4725 KLLKN
-4730 TDALKYG
+4730 VSVLKECAIHG
-4737 VINGIQGGEEGE
+4737 INEDY
-4749 KRKQIQLDVYKAWIL
+4749 KKAQLDVYKAWVL
-4764 LEPYANALGDLVQ
+4764 LEPYANALGDFVQ

-4788 SFAGVSAYCKK
+4788 SFAGVSAYYKK

-4811 DQESLSRLLHNSW
+4811 DQESLSRLLHSSW
-4824 INAKTNRIFGIPRYI
+4824 IDAKTNRIFRIPRRI
-4839 LGKQSFYAGAVV
+4839 LGKQSFYATNLVDE
-4851 YKIVSDVC
+4851 IVSRVC
-4859 KMKNDYSED
+4859 TMRNNYSED

-4919 ISAIDKNPKYK
+4919 ISAIDTNPKYK

-4951 GTTDS
+4951 STTDS

-4961 VPSFITLKS
+4961 TPAFITLKS
-4970 NVDDSR
+4970 NVDDSK
-4976 LNEDDITRGWLS
+4976 LNEDDIIMGWLS

-5013 EYRGWNNLAKF
+5013 EYRSWNNLVKF
-5024 IPAEWISGEYN
+5024 IPAEWVDGECD
-5035 NDSQRSF
+5035 NDNTLPSF
-5042 AEWCTGLLTSDSY
+5042 AEWCTGLLTRGVY

-5070 MDGDMIVDVSYS
+5070 MDEDMIPDVSYNS
-5082 NSYSLEDGYLVFE
+5082 NYSLNDGDLIF
-5095 KNNENGG
+5095 KNNNETGE
-5102 SSQQYVM
+5102 SPQEYVM
-5109 YDGKLYSVLEQT
+5109 HDGKLYSVLAQT
-5121 EGGYIYGELPRLGF
+5121 EDGYIYGELPRLGF

-5147 DLPEGAHGENNE
+5147 DLPEGAHGENNAA
-5159 TALPEQDSEQVLP
+5159 ALPEQDSEQVLS

-5298 KYRAQEVMYRGI
+5298 KYRAQEVMHRGI

-5321 NELVTKYK
+5321 NELITKYK

-5360 FLNGGKTTGG
+5360 FLNGGQTTGG
-5370 TGNTSLNSYI
+5370 TDA
-5380 QVHNGDWTREEAEDN
+5380 QAE
-5395 NKTLYIFTDNTD
+5395 
-5407 RTSGTR
+5407 
-5413 KVDSRSPYARKYANG
+5413 
-5428 NTLYYPTRTQAVLR
+5428 
-5442 GLPNAMPISTQ
+5442 
-5453 RWYHEGAKGAAGVW
+5453 
-5467 TDDAVEEFKS
+5467 
-5477 VVRAELQDIVN
+5477 
-5488 EFKTGKYD
+5488 
-5496 KIMVGN
+5496 
-5502 KDGFFNSYISDISLA
+5502 
-5517 RCPKIY
+5517 
-5523 NALKE
+5523 
-5528 LLIEFGMDSLV
+5528 
-5539 PKNDTA
+5539 
-5545 EQAQFDQKHL
+5545 FDQKHL
-5555 LDQSV
+5555 LDQYV

-5689 GGGPLEPGVMKY
+5689 GGGPLEPGVMNY

-5810 GKITQEDVDAW
+5810 GKITQEDVDTW

-5908 TEGIMDESGDYARNE
+5908 TEGIMDESGAYARNE

-6031 LVAADNTQQ
+6031 LVAA
-6040 VPTNIK
+6040 
-6046 YSAQMV
+6046 
-6052 YDYNGMSRPEVKS
+6052 G
-6065 KSTFDAILNGE
+6065 ST
-6076 RSATTR
+6076 
-6082 YASQG
+6082 
-6087 HLDDWKS
+6087 
-6094 LKVGD
+6094 
-6099 FVSFRSND
+6099 
-6107 VRKLYVRITKEA
+6107 
-6119 TTLTKDTDAEEWSKK
+6119 
-6134 EGWST
+6134 
-6139 EYYKKEVFDKHI
+6139 
-6151 NKNDEAIQIE
+6151 
-6161 YVLYDTTVKAKP
+6161 

-6184 ISPFVVSE
+6184 VSPFVVSE

-6209 YNNDYVGNL
+6209 YNNDYIGNL

-6308 EDKDGTYKTTDVL
+6308 KDKDGTYKTTDVL

>member
-138 KLALVA
+138 KLAIVA

-419 GGVSLAALPVSEI
+419 GGTSLAALPVSEI

-597 TKNAISNAKGAYLE
+597 TKNAISKAKGAYLE

-642 PYNAPTEAAAET
+642 PYNAPAEAAAET

-672 AVKKGWRIGSEAGE
+672 AVKKGWNIGSEVGE

-695 MAGGALGVAVGTA
+695 MAGGALGVTVGTA

-720 PARTAAALESIADK
+720 PARTTAALESIADK

-945 MTNDTNIRK
+945 MANDTNIRK
-954 LMEQNGIKYNT
+954 LMEQNGIEYNT

-1334 YETFEEEEIAANA
+1334 YETFEEEDIATNA

-1366 TTSTQETSEPQT
+1366 TPATQETSTPQT
-1378 NDRSY
+1378 NDRTY

-1477 YIRTKASSRDQ
+1477 YIKTKASSRDQ

-1540 NDTDKNNNKFN
+1540 NDIDKNNNKFN

-1611 SDKFNDTASSSNAF
+1611 SDKFNDTASASNAF

-1656 SYFKYKDIPG
+1656 SYFKYKDIQG

-1716 YSLDK
+1716 YSLNQ

-1735 ATQVKNVAKWIEQQ
+1735 VTQIKNVAKWIEQQ

-1852 IPISENAKQDEDLS
+1852 IPVSENAQQSEDLN

-1885 INSSLTDKSKTI
+1885 INGSLTDKSKTI

-1926 NDLSNKIGK
+1926 NDLSNKVGK

-2121 QMEIYIEQFED
+2121 QLEIYIEQFED

-2284 RYVRDPKA
+2284 RYVRDPKS

-2334 LPFTESLVTPDG
+2334 LPFIESLVTPDG
-2346 VKRSGISE
+2346 VKRTGISE
-2354 KGMENLKIHDE
+2354 KGMENLEIHDE

-2509 IATLVGNMAAGDE
+2509 IATLVGNMAVGDE

-2589 ANKRLG
+2589 ANRRLG

-2613 RSGKNEIQLP
+2613 KSGKNEIQLP

-2885 ASIAKENIER
+2885 ANIAKENIER

-2990 ESAERIKKGKDG
+2990 ESAERVKKDKDG

-3013 VAIQR
+3013 VSIQR

-3077 LATIPYMQKT
+3077 FATIPYMQKT

-3130 EEGLKRLAE
+3130 EEGLKLLAE

-3150 YSKLLDEAYGENR
+3150 YSKLLDEAYGKNR
-3163 NRKAIRYSAEALAIQ
+3163 DRKAIRYSAEALAIQ

-3265 FQAIADELQQISK
+3265 FQVIADELQQISK

-3308 ALKNRVILLMNYLG
+3308 ALKNRAILLMNYLG

-3335 SRLTNNLRV
+3335 SRLTNNLRL

-3361 NAQVFYTNIAKF
+3361 NAQTFYTNIAKF
-3373 AKQSDDGSWKISAN
+3373 AKQSDDGSWKISVN

-3420 SYGFDSKKLYE
+3420 SYGFNSKKLYE

-3619 FMGSDKC
+3619 FMNSDKC

-3714 KSIDLGLIT
+3714 KSINLGLIS

-3805 VFAGHP
+3805 VFSGHP

-3864 ISSSADAMAGLDDMF
+3864 ISSSADAMAGLDDVF
-3879 KTSQVNDI
+3879 KTSQINDI

-3894 LDDHDKEVVYK
+3894 LDDNDKEVVYK

-3937 AFAEEFDKLFSTDMV
+3937 AFAEEFDKLFGTGMV

-4211 STNGEIDET
+4211 STNGEIDEA
-4220 KLAKFLYDQLS
+4220 KLAKFLYSQLS

-4349 GIIGEDAEPL
+4349 GIIGEDADPL

-4386 TTVVLPKEF
+4386 TTVILPKEF

-4446 EIRDINAEEKYWQN
+4446 EVRDINAEEKYWQN

-4556 FAKAAGI
+4556 FAKEAGI

-4656 YVKAFT
+4656 YVKALA

-4668 NKKEIDYIRTIV
+4668 DKKEIDYIRTIS
-4680 RNPSMAGVIGDYSE
+4680 RNPSMVSIIGDQSE
-4694 ESTNRREINDERDI
+4694 KSTNRHGINDERDV

-4749 KRKQIQLDVYKAWIL
+4749 KRKQIQLDVYKAWVL

-4851 YKIVSDVC
+4851 YEIVSKVC

-4919 ISAIDKNPKYK
+4919 ISAIDTNPKYK

-4976 LNEDDITRGWLS
+4976 LNEDDITIGWLS

-5024 IPAEWISGEYN
+5024 IPAEWVAGECD
-5035 NDSQRSF
+5035 NDNPRPSF
-5042 AEWCTGLLTSDSY
+5042 ADWCTGLLTSDSY

-5070 MDGDMIVDVSYS
+5070 MDEDMIVDVSYS

-5095 KNNENGG
+5095 KNNEAGE
-5102 SSQQYVM
+5102 STQQYVM
-5109 YDGKLYSVLEQT
+5109 YDGKLYSMIIQDD
-5121 EGGYIYGELPRLGF
+5121 GGDTKQQVYKKLPRLGF
-5135 NVNGFHIYEYAF
+5135 NANGFHIYEYEF
-5147 DLPEGAHGENNE
+5147 ELPEGAHVENNAA
-5159 TALPEQDSEQVLP
+5159 ALPEQDSEQVLP

-5211 ESAKFYNVEQYFQ
+5211 ESAKFYNAEQYFQ

-5246 KQLSSDINNIIK
+5246 KQLSADINNIIK
-5258 EILATNSPNV
+5258 EILATNSPYV
-5268 AKEFGSTRVGRDLSV
+5268 AKEFGSTRVGSNLSV

-5292 LSEHWD
+5292 LSEHWG

-5321 NELVTKYK
+5321 NELITKYK

-5360 FLNGGKTTGG
+5360 FLNGGQTTGG
-5370 TGNTSLNSYI
+5370 TDA
-5380 QVHNGDWTREEAEDN
+5380 QAE
-5395 NKTLYIFTDNTD
+5395 
-5407 RTSGTR
+5407 
-5413 KVDSRSPYARKYANG
+5413 
-5428 NTLYYPTRTQAVLR
+5428 
-5442 GLPNAMPISTQ
+5442 
-5453 RWYHEGAKGAAGVW
+5453 
-5467 TDDAVEEFKS
+5467 
-5477 VVRAELQDIVN
+5477 
-5488 EFKTGKYD
+5488 
-5496 KIMVGN
+5496 
-5502 KDGFFNSYISDISLA
+5502 
-5517 RCPKIY
+5517 
-5523 NALKE
+5523 
-5528 LLIEFGMDSLV
+5528 
-5539 PKNDTA
+5539 
-5545 EQAQFDQKHL
+5545 FDQKHL

-5579 KKVDQGVSLENA
+5579 KKVDHGVSLENA

-5599 TQDELT
+5599 TQDELA

-5908 TEGIMDESGDYARNE
+5908 TEGIMDESGAYARNE

-5979 RVPTSNFKG
+5979 RVPISNFKG

-6031 LVAADNTQQ
+6031 LVAA
-6040 VPTNIK
+6040 
-6046 YSAQMV
+6046 
-6052 YDYNGMSRPEVKS
+6052 G
-6065 KSTFDAILNGE
+6065 ST
-6076 RSATTR
+6076 
-6082 YASQG
+6082 
-6087 HLDDWKS
+6087 
-6094 LKVGD
+6094 
-6099 FVSFRSND
+6099 
-6107 VRKLYVRITKEA
+6107 
-6119 TTLTKDTDAEEWSKK
+6119 
-6134 EGWST
+6134 
-6139 EYYKKEVFDKHI
+6139 
-6151 NKNDEAIQIE
+6151 
-6161 YVLYDTTVKAKP
+6161 

-6184 ISPFVVSE
+6184 VSPFVVSE

-6209 YNNDYVGNL
+6209 YNNDQIGNL

-6228 ANAVYAIAPITGDKK
+6228 ANAVYAIAPITEDKK

-6279 DGIFIETQTPTL
+6279 DSMFIETQTPTL

-6308 EDKDGTYKTTDVL
+6308 KDKDGTYKTTDVL

>member
-44 RKKAQEKEKAERIAA
+44 RKKAREKEKAERIAA

-183 KLVNTRKQYKDIT
+183 KLVNTRKQYKDII

-318 EVERGNT
+318 EVERSNT

-597 TKNAISNAKGAYLE
+597 TKNAISKAKGAYLE

-637 KAAAK
+637 KTAAK
-642 PYNAPTEAAAET
+642 PYNAPAEAAAET

-672 AVKKGWRIGSEAGE
+672 AVKKGWNIGSEVGE

-945 MTNDTNIRK
+945 MANDTNIRK
-954 LMEQNGIKYNT
+954 LMEQNGIEYNT

-1334 YETFEEEEIAANA
+1334 YETFEEEEVAANA
-1347 KANSNDLVSDDDL
+1347 KANSNGLVSDDDL

-1366 TTSTQETSEPQT
+1366 TTTTQETSTPQT
-1378 NDRSY
+1378 NDRTY

-1477 YIRTKASSRDQ
+1477 YIKTKASSRDQ

-1531 TTGSTDVIV
+1531 TTGSIDVIV

-1559 EKDQEN
+1559 EKDQQN
-1565 VDKDVSGY
+1565 VDEDVSGY

-1588 FALNNYTKEVS
+1588 FALNNHTKEVS

-1611 SDKFNDTASSSNAF
+1611 SDKFNDTESASNAF

-1639 KSERNNITD
+1639 RSERNNITD

-1656 SYFKYKDIPG
+1656 SYFKYKDIQG

-1716 YSLDK
+1716 YSLNQ

-1735 ATQVKNVAKWIEQQ
+1735 TTQVKNVAKWIEQQ

-1843 SGNTAKDNI
+1843 YGNTAKDNI
-1852 IPISENAKQDEDLS
+1852 IPVSENAKQDEDLS
-1866 SYKVTAKNLVNAI
+1866 SYKVTAKNLVNSI
-1879 NETIDK
+1879 NEIIDK

-1918 QKRLTQVQ
+1918 KKRLTQVQ

-1935 EEEVR
+1935 EEEIR
-1940 LAQEEVL
+1940 LAQEDAI

-2121 QMEIYIEQFED
+2121 QLEIYIEQFED

-2260 MQNGSWQHMSKY
+2260 MQQGSWQHMSKY

-2354 KGMENLKIHDE
+2354 KGMENLEIHDE

-2420 DHNLFDIQVGTA
+2420 DHNLFDIQVGTE

-2443 GEFSKKYTITNAD
+2443 GEFSKKYNITGTD
-2456 LKTSIGFTINNTE
+2456 LKSSIGFSINNTE

-2577 VSKLYTTVTAEI
+2577 VSKLYTTATAEI
-2589 ANKRLG
+2589 VNRRLG

-2703 MTTKSAEGKV
+2703 MTTKSAEGKI

-2867 ALKLGILYYKFE
+2867 ALKLGTLYYKFE

-2951 DMVLNHIPE
+2951 DMVLNNIPE

-2990 ESAERIKKGKDG
+2990 ETAERVKKGKDG

-3077 LATIPYMQKT
+3077 FATIPYMQKT

-3150 YSKLLDEAYGENR
+3150 YSKLLDEAYGKNR
-3163 NRKAIRYSAEALAIQ
+3163 DRKAIRYSAEALAIQ

-3248 ILRFSDAFVRIA
+3248 VLRFSDAFIRIA

-3298 YNRNSAVSMR
+3298 YNRNSAISMR
-3308 ALKNRVILLMNYLG
+3308 ALKNRAILLMNYLG

-3335 SRLTNNLRV
+3335 SRLTNNLRL

-3373 AKQSDDGSWKISAN
+3373 AKQSDDGSWKISVN

-3420 SYGFDSKKLYE
+3420 SYGFNSKKLYE

-3619 FMGSDKC
+3619 FMNSDKC

-3666 DVISL
+3666 DRISL

-3714 KSIDLGLIT
+3714 KSINLGLIS

-3748 LLENAIEKYYYGKED
+3748 LLENAIEKHYFGKED
-3763 YLPEKERTSAQDR
+3763 YLPEEKRTSAQTR

-3852 MKYRCAEVKDYE
+3852 IKYRCAEVKDYE

-3879 KTSQVNDI
+3879 KTSQINDI

-3894 LDDHDKEVVYK
+3894 LDDNDKEVVYK

-3937 AFAEEFDKLFSTDMV
+3937 AFAEEFDKLFGTNMV

-4014 GWMSSAEAYKI
+4014 GWMSNAEAYKI

-4086 GIYKKMQAK
+4086 GIYKKMQTK

-4197 MLSSIGEENLLNKL
+4197 MLSSIGEQNLLDKL

-4220 KLAKFLYDQLS
+4220 KLAKFLYSQLS

-4304 GKPLMIK
+4304 GKQLMIK

-4349 GIIGEDAEPL
+4349 GIIGEDADPL

-4432 KVKRK
+4432 KVKQK

-4446 EIRDINAEEKYWQN
+4446 EVRDINAEEKYWQN

-4556 FAKAAGI
+4556 FAKEAGI

-4656 YVKAFT
+4656 YEKALA

-4668 NKKEIDYIRTIV
+4668 NKKEIDYIRTIS
-4680 RNPSMAGVIGDYSE
+4680 RNPSMANVIGNQSE

-4708 KEYGGP
+4708 KEYRGP

-4725 DLLTN
+4725 DLLIN
-4730 TDALKYG
+4730 VDALKYG

-4749 KRKQIQLDVYKAWIL
+4749 KRKQIQLDVYKAWVL

-4851 YKIVSDVC
+4851 YEIVSKVC

-4919 ISAIDKNPKYK
+4919 ISAIDTNPKYK

-4951 GTTDS
+4951 GTTDY

-4961 VPSFITLKS
+4961 TPAFITLKS

-4976 LNEDDITRGWLS
+4976 LNEDDITIGWLS

-5024 IPAEWISGEYN
+5024 IPAEWVAGECD
-5035 NDSQRSF
+5035 NDNPRPSF

-5070 MDGDMIVDVSYS
+5070 TDEDMIVDVSYS

-5095 KNNENGG
+5095 KNNETGE
-5102 SSQQYVM
+5102 SPQQYVM
-5109 YDGKLYSVLEQT
+5109 YDGKLYSMIIQDD
-5121 EGGYIYGELPRLGF
+5121 GGDTKQQVYKKLPRLGF
-5135 NVNGFHIYEYAF
+5135 NANGFHIYEYEF
-5147 DLPEGAHGENNE
+5147 ELPEGAHVENNAA
-5159 TALPEQDSEQVLP
+5159 ALPEQDSEQVLP

-5186 FFGTK
+5186 FFGAK

-5231 RNYIEYKFGKDNPEV
+5231 RNYIEYKFGKDNQEV
-5246 KQLSSDINNIIK
+5246 KQLSADINNIIK
-5258 EILATNSPNV
+5258 QILATNSPYV
-5268 AKEFGSTRVGRDLSV
+5268 AKQFGSTRVGRDLSV

-5310 KKSFEQNESAR
+5310 KKSFEQNEGAR
-5321 NELVTKYK
+5321 NELTTKYK

-5337 RKGNRNNSWVHKFPQ
+5337 RKGNRNNPWLYKFPQ

-5360 FLNGGKTTGG
+5360 FLNGVETTIV
-5370 TGNTSLNSYI
+5370 TENVS
-5380 QVHNGDWTREEAEDN
+5380 QAE
-5395 NKTLYIFTDNTD
+5395 
-5407 RTSGTR
+5407 
-5413 KVDSRSPYARKYANG
+5413 
-5428 NTLYYPTRTQAVLR
+5428 
-5442 GLPNAMPISTQ
+5442 
-5453 RWYHEGAKGAAGVW
+5453 
-5467 TDDAVEEFKS
+5467 
-5477 VVRAELQDIVN
+5477 
-5488 EFKTGKYD
+5488 
-5496 KIMVGN
+5496 
-5502 KDGFFNSYISDISLA
+5502 
-5517 RCPKIY
+5517 
-5523 NALKE
+5523 
-5528 LLIEFGMDSLV
+5528 
-5539 PKNDTA
+5539 
-5545 EQAQFDQKHL
+5545 FDQKHL

-5579 KKVDQGVSLENA
+5579 KKVDRGVSLENA

-5599 TQDELT
+5599 TQDELA

-5908 TEGIMDESGDYARNE
+5908 TEGIMDESGAYARNE
-5923 TRPECCCFKYNNDL
+5923 TRPECCCFKYNSDL

-6031 LVAADNTQQ
+6031 LVAA
-6040 VPTNIK
+6040 
-6046 YSAQMV
+6046 
-6052 YDYNGMSRPEVKS
+6052 G
-6065 KSTFDAILNGE
+6065 ST
-6076 RSATTR
+6076 
-6082 YASQG
+6082 
-6087 HLDDWKS
+6087 
-6094 LKVGD
+6094 
-6099 FVSFRSND
+6099 
-6107 VRKLYVRITKEA
+6107 
-6119 TTLTKDTDAEEWSKK
+6119 
-6134 EGWST
+6134 
-6139 EYYKKEVFDKHI
+6139 
-6151 NKNDEAIQIE
+6151 
-6161 YVLYDTTVKAKP
+6161 
-6173 TVRSKRLINEG
+6173 TVRSKRLVNEG
-6184 ISPFVVSE
+6184 VSPFVVSE

-6265 LDIATGNWYVYSKK
+6265 LDIATSNWYVYSKK

-6308 EDKDGTYKTTDVL
+6308 KDKDGTYKTTDVL